1 MTTMF
6 SGCPSLKVGTMTGTT
21 ATISYASCELSATA
35 LDAIYT
41 ALGDGT
47 GQTITVTPN
56 WGTGTDDPSIATA
69 KNWTVV

>member
-1 MTTMF
+1 M
-6 SGCPSLKVGTMTGTT
+6 MTGTK
-21 ATISYASCELSATA
+21 ATISYASCELSATE

-56 WGTGTDDPSIATA
+56 WGTGTDNPAIATA